1 MFLDFLFKKNL
12 KNKTIS
18 AVTRDKVSEDWKNVE
33 MLLSQKSPSQLKQ
46 ALILA
51 DRSLDNVLKDVVAG
65 NSMGER
71 LKNAQNMFDRDTYN
85 KIWEAH
91 KVRNSL
97 VHESGFEPPYF
108 VIRQSV
114 ESLKKGLQAIGINL

>member
-1 MFLDFLFKKNL
+1 MFLNFLFKKNL

>member
-1 MFLDFLFKKNL
+1 
-12 KNKTIS
+12 
-18 AVTRDKVSEDWKNVE
+18 
-33 MLLSQKSPSQLKQ
+33 LKQ